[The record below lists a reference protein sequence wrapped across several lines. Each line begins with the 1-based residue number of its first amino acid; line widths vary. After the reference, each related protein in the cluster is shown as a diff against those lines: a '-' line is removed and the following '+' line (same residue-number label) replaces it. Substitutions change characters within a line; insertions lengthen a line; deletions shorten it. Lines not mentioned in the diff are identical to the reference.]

1 MARMSAPAGSD
12 GQEEILDTP
21 TSPSV
26 EQLRLWHE
34 DSDSEP
40 DADDSI
46 ITDKT
51 DVLEEEE
58 MALISCYLNRPPALH
73 VRR

>member
-1 MARMSAPAGSD
+1 MARMSAPAGRD
-12 GQEEILDTP
+12 DQEEILDSL

-40 DADDSI
+40 DAEDSI
-46 ITDKT
+46 ATGNT